1 VLNCKPYFNFFWIS
15 LHFLQECCMTNIIQ
29 SSWWNWQLLYTSKS
43 TVAFKKLKSQLLDLT
58 SNKQRNKQTLS
69 ISSHQIPW
77 KIHFNVLSIQDYVFK
92 MVCSLLIIVTK
103 ILKVFLIPPIPT
115 PLPSTAPPYQY
126 FVKSTKYE
134 DPHSITHLSYL
145 HNIWCYICKL
155 ATKLIYGVYNLVA
168 KEHTLT
174 LITWQEFVVKQLSHV
189 SSAEAKSWWPEIWRL
204 SWDGIRAAT

>member
-1 VLNCKPYFNFFWIS
+1 
-15 LHFLQECCMTNIIQ
+15 
-29 SSWWNWQLLYTSKS
+29 
-43 TVAFKKLKSQLLDLT
+43 
-58 SNKQRNKQTLS
+58 
-69 ISSHQIPW
+69 
-77 KIHFNVLSIQDYVFK
+77 

-174 LITWQEFVVKQLSHV
+174 LIT
-189 SSAEAKSWWPEIWRL
+189 
-204 SWDGIRAAT
+204 